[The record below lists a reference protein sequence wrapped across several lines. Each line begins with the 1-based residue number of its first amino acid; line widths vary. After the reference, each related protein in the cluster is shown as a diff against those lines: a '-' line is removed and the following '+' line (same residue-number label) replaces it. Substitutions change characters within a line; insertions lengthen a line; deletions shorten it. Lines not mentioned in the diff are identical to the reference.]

1 MSAISNVS
9 PGRELF
15 SGSASLPADRCKSIL
30 RTMVLARTAE
40 ERMIKMSKSGQAYF
54 WVGGPG
60 EEALQVPLGFLVK
73 KGEGPA
79 FDYLHLH
86 YRSLGA
92 MLAMGMPVAD
102 AVRQLA
108 MRATDPFSLG
118 RNFVGHFSK
127 REWNVLPVFSVIANQ
142 FVVAPG
148 TALVQKRHGGDGVTI
163 VVGGDAGTAEGDFES
178 CLTWC
183 TRPGKELPVLIIITD
198 NGWGIS
204 TPSQTQF
211 TSTRLIERAK
221 AHDIPSEKVD
231 GNDPIIAWH
240 ALQRA
245 MDYCR
250 RERGP
255 YLLHALVSRLYG
267 HSSSSGAMRVP
278 GEVDAIERFESFLIA
293 ARAIGESEIAEIHE
307 KARVEVEEAV
317 RTVLTEPFPT
327 PEDVARFTYA
337 PSTVDHVYPGD
348 YTGLPR

>member
-1 MSAISNVS
+1 MSAITNATS
-9 PGRELF
+9 GRELF
-15 SGSASLPADRCKSIL
+15 SGSVSLPAERCKQIL
-30 RTMVLARTAE
+30 RVMVRSRALE

-60 EEALQVPLGFLVK
+60 EEALQVPLGMLVK
-73 KGEGPA
+73 KGQGPA
-79 FDYLHLH
+79 FDYLHFH

-92 MLAMGMPVAD
+92 MLAMGMPAAD

-108 MRATDPFSLG
+108 MRSTDPFSLG

-127 REWNVLPVFSVIANQ
+127 REWNVIPVFSVIANQ
-142 FVVAPG
+142 FVIAPG
-148 TALVQKRHGGDGVTI
+148 TALLQKRLGGDGITI
-163 VVGGDAGTAEGDFES
+163 AVGGDAGTAEGDFES

-183 TRPGKELPVLIIITD
+183 TRPASELPVLIIITD

-204 TPSQTQF
+204 TPTASQF

-231 GNDPIIAWH
+231 GNDPVASWH

-267 HSSSSGAMRVP
+267 HSSSSGAMRVA
-278 GEVDAIERFESFLIA
+278 GEVDPIERFESALIA
-293 ARAIGESEIAEIHE
+293 ARAINESEIAEIHAE
-307 KARVEVEEAV
+307 AAAEVEEAV
-317 RTVLTEPFPT
+317 RQVLAEPFPT
-327 PEDVARFTYA
+327 AEDVGRFTYA
-337 PSTVDHVYPGD
+337 PSEVDRIYPLD